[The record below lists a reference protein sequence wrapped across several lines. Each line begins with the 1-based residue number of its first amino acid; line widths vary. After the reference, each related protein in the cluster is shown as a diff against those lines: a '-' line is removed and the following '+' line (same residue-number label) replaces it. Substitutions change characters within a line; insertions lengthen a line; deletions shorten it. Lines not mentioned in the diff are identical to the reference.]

1 MYRHESL
8 AYCGLPADQA
18 LLLVPLPSLHHE
30 VVNGGRP
37 DLEAALDSLESEDL
51 TEWDFSVETGPSVRL
66 KTIPSLLS
74 SSSLLLLTLNMVRH
88 WLSSRQ

>member
-1 MYRHESL
+1 MDRHESL
-8 AYCGLPADQA
+8 AYCSLPADQA
-18 LLLVPLPSLHHE
+18 LLLVPLPSPHHE
-30 VVNGGRP
+30 VVNGRRP
-37 DLEAALDSLESEDL
+37 DLEAALDSLESQYL

-74 SSSLLLLTLNMVRH
+74 SSLLLLTLNMVRH